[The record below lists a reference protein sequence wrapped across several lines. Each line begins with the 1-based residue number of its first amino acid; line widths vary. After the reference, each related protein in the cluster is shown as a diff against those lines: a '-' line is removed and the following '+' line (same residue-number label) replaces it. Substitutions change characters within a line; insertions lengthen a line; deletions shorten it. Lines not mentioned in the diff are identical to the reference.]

1 MFSLKNVK
9 YKDILDIRD
18 LEIQDKKITCILG
31 KSGGGKTTFLRL
43 LNNMISAD
51 QGEIEFE
58 NKNIEKYEALEL
70 RRKILML
77 PQNPVMFPGSIE
89 DNFFKTLEYTE
100 KEKLAVKNNTEDYN
114 KLMKKVGLSHE
125 LDTDTNNLSGG
136 EKQRLA
142 LARILLLEP
151 DILLLDEPS
160 SALDEETEEF
170 IIKMVVNYIK
180 KREGTLIMVTHSRS
194 VASTYGD
201 FIITLNNGKIE
212 NIEEE
217 ESKDE

>member
-1 MFSLKNVK
+1 
-9 YKDILDIRD
+9 
-18 LEIQDKKITCILG
+18 
-31 KSGGGKTTFLRL
+31 
-43 LNNMISAD
+43 
-51 QGEIEFE
+51 
-58 NKNIEKYEALEL
+58 
-70 RRKILML
+70 
-77 PQNPVMFPGSIE
+77 
-89 DNFFKTLEYTE
+89 
-100 KEKLAVKNNTEDYN
+100 EDYN
-114 KLMKKVGLSHE
+114 KLMKKVGLNHE

-170 IIKMVVNYIK
+170 IINMVVNYIK
-180 KREGTLIMVTHSRS
+180 KKEGTLIMVTHSRS